1 MRKFRRIKYGLPLI
15 GAAVVSLAL
24 ATGMSS
30 YKSVEVSVD
39 GHTIHKGTF
48 AGESVGAF
56 LRQVGIRTT
65 GYDLVEPDR
74 GTQLESNM
82 HIFVQ
87 RAKTVWVVNGAK
99 APRVVHSL
107 KPTVGGLLSTLG
119 IRVRAN
125 DSLNHPLT
133 DKIKSGMSI
142 VIRHLQSKTLA
153 QTLMIPYTT
162 VHNSTSSYM
171 SGVSVV
177 ARYGQDGVAKIIT
190 KEEYVNGRLVKKART
205 RQIIKQPV
213 SQIVDVGTAQ
223 PAPVTA
229 SRSNS
234 SIVANEVLTVV
245 ATAYANPGGHTAT
258 GAPAEYGD
266 VAVDPSVIPLGTKLY
281 IPGYGFAIANDTG
294 GAIQGYRID
303 LCFNSYQQAIDFGRQ
318 LVKVYILKN

>member
-1 MRKFRRIKYGLPLI
+1 MRKFRRIRYGLPLLS
-15 GAAVVSLAL
+15 AAIVSLAL
-24 ATGMSS
+24 TTGMSS
-30 YKSVEVSVD
+30 YKSVAVTVD
-39 GHTIHKGTF
+39 GHTVHKGTF
-48 AGESVGAF
+48 AGETVGKF
-56 LRQVGIRTT
+56 LRQIGIRTT

-74 GTQLESNM
+74 GTQLESNL
-82 HIFVQ
+82 HIFIK

-99 APRVVHSL
+99 APREVHSL
-107 KPTVGGLLSTLG
+107 KSTVGELLSTLG
-119 IRVRAN
+119 IRVRAQ

-133 DKIKSGMSI
+133 DKIRNGLSI
-142 VIRHLQSKTLA
+142 VIRHIQSKTES
-153 QTLMIPYTT
+153 QTELIPYTT
-162 VHNSTSSYM
+162 VRDSTSSYL

-177 ARYGQDGVAKIIT
+177 ARYGQDGLAKIIT
-190 KEEYVNGRLVKKART
+190 HKEYINGRLVKRA
-205 RQIIKQPV
+205 QSHLIIKQPV

-223 PAPVTA
+223 QTPVTV

-303 LCFNSYQQAIDFGRQ
+303 LCFDSVSQAIDFGRQ
-318 LVKVYILKN
+318 LVKVYILAH